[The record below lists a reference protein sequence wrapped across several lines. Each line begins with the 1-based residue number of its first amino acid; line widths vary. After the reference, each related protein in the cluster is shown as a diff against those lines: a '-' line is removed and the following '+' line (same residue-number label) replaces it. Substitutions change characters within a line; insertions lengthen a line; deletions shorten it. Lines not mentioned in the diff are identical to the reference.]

1 MCKIVCDKVVWQ
13 KLCVT
18 KIVCDKV
25 VCESLCDKVAGESLC
40 DKVACERLVAKI
52 VVCERCV
59 RRRRRGGGGG
69 RDGIQN
75 QKQEPHTKMWGTILS
90 HCSSK
95 AWPSFL
101 KRSLLFQH
109 AVFELEQC
117 LTVFQTR
124 TNLNK
129 YKTSKPQ
136 SSSKTPQVKSQLDA
150 CLRPCET
157 L

>member
-1 MCKIVCDKVVWQ
+1 MCVCDKVMCKIVC
-13 KLCVT
+13 VT
-18 KIVCDKV
+18 KIV
-25 VCESLCDKVAGESLC
+25 C

-95 AWPSFL
+95 AWPSF
-101 KRSLLFQH
+101 
-109 AVFELEQC
+109 
-117 LTVFQTR
+117 
-124 TNLNK
+124 
-129 YKTSKPQ
+129 
-136 SSSKTPQVKSQLDA
+136 
-150 CLRPCET
+150 
-157 L
+157 